1 MARASGTDLAKRS
14 RLGTTH
20 DQGVALAHSGEGLI
34 EAGPGAGG
42 AGEAVVGVDAIL
54 GDAEVQ
60 EGLALGVQILAVG
73 GTAGVSDEGCGH
85 GGSVRIGSHNRNCY
99 RTHSYETLLGSGW
112 AGVVGDGLRPSPGRS
127 PYGQPRA
134 CRDEASGARGLVR
147 LVKRGPAL
155 PQAGLNLFAAIVI
168 YRDTAH
174 LDEAVRQ
181 QKHAGLTVGPEFLA
195 RILLTGEYR

>member
-99 RTHSYETLLGSGW
+99 RTIHMRRSWLRFGG
-112 AGVVGDGLRPSPGRS
+112 GVGDGPRCTLDDPLTDSPAPAEMKHPERAAWFDLSSEGQHYRRPGSTCSPPSSFTGI
-127 PYGQPRA
+127 PPIWTK
-134 CRDEASGARGLVR
+134 R
-147 LVKRGPAL
+147 LDSRNTPA
-155 PQAGLNLFAAIVI
+155 
-168 YRDTAH
+168 
-174 LDEAVRQ
+174 
-181 QKHAGLTVGPEFLA
+181 
-195 RILLTGEYR
+195 